1 MHKYAIFVGLT
12 ACLSAPFGVMSSH
25 AQAPDLSGIWMPL
38 ASLSE
43 AWDHSALPLTQSA
56 REALASFDAERQDST
71 YFCMPYGTPRNTLS
85 TAPYSVEIIQTDA
98 QLTVVFD
105 RLGDVRRIFLDG
117 RPHPDDPIPNWMG
130 HSIGHWDAG
139 TLVVETIAMTS
150 ESILDAH
157 GLPHSDAARLDERW
171 QLVHKDDEQVLENRL
186 SFTDPANFDSPLTA
200 VRYFRQAPF
209 AEMSEGSS
217 QCLMDQW
224 RRQLEDINRDLFR
237 EMQSSNAGE
246 LP

>member
-1 MHKYAIFVGLT
+1 MSKYAIFVGLT
-12 ACLSAPFGVMSSH
+12 ACLSAPFGALNSH
-25 AQAPDLSGIWMPL
+25 AQEPDLAGVWMPL
-38 ASLSE
+38 ATLSE
-43 AWDHSALPLTQSA
+43 AWDHSALPLTSGA

-85 TAPYSVEIIQTDA
+85 TAPYPLEIIQTEA

-139 TLVVETIAMTS
+139 ALVVETIAMTS
-150 ESILDAH
+150 ESILDAR
-157 GLPHSDAARLDERW
+157 GLPHSDTARLDERW
-171 QLVHKDDEQVLENRL
+171 QLVQKDDEQVLENRL

-200 VRYFRQAPF
+200 VRYFRKAPY